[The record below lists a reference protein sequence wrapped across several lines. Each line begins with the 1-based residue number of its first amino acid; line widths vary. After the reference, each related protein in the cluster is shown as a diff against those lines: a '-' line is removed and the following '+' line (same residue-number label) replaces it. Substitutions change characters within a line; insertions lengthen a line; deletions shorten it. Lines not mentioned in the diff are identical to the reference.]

1 MEDFRRV
8 THLWLIGG
16 TQDIFE
22 CEIPPTDRGTTKA
35 DCHKHNLIDLTTDR
49 VIGTVLD
56 ATADVDADGEAL
68 IATGTTT
75 FTIADQGTL
84 TIRGRGTIQPVKFG
98 TPQFKWTSRGLPD
111 QPVTPITHIAGIFP
125 NDPRENMV
133 LSGTGI
139 YEGAQ
144 GRFALFGALDLS
156 QSEQGQA
163 TFNCIYKIDLK
174 IPRR

>member
-1 MEDFRRV
+1 MENYREV
-8 THLWLIGG
+8 NHLWLIGG

-22 CEIPPTDRGTTKA
+22 CEIPPTDRGSTKA
-35 DCHKHNLIDLTTDR
+35 DCHNHNLIDLTTDR

-56 ATADVDADGEAL
+56 ATTDVDADGEAL
-68 IATGTTT
+68 VATGTTT
-75 FTIADQGTL
+75 FTITGQGTL

-98 TPQFKWTSRGLPD
+98 TPEFKWISRGLPN
-111 QPVTPITHIAGIFP
+111 QPATPISHIAGIFP
-125 NDPRENMV
+125 NPGENMI

-144 GRFALFGALDLS
+144 GTFALFGALDLS
-156 QSEQGQA
+156 QSAQGRA